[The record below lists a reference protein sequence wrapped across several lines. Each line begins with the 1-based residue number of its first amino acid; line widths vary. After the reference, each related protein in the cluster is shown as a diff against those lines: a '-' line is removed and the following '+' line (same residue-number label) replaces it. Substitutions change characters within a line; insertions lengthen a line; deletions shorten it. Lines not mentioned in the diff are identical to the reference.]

1 MHVKRL
7 VQMQKEQLAD
17 GLAAILAERTGVEL
31 QIMVS
36 TFVSTHHSPCLYM
49 VYLCR

>member
-17 GLAAILAERTGVEL
+17 GLAAILAERTVEL